1 MWGPFQLASRYTS
14 REMCPIDNSSGTQ
27 ASPAHPEP
35 LPRSLGAVALW
46 LLCINGII
54 GAGIFGAPAKAEL
67 LTGDFSPWVFA
78 MGALLIAPI
87 MLCFAWLSARFTGT
101 GGPMLYAGTAF
112 GPFVGFQV
120 GWTFY
125 IARMLA
131 FGANLTLLVATLE
144 YFSPQPFGPALRVG
158 LLFVLCAAMVWVNI
172 AGARATM
179 GSLGLLTLLKLLP
192 LVAIALAG
200 LSHLDA
206 AVFTAAASPPPIA
219 DLGTAALLVIYAYV
233 GFESGLVPA
242 GEAKDPKRDLP
253 RALLLALLISASLY
267 VLIQIAAR
275 SLVPDLA
282 LSERPLVDAGQ
293 AMIGPAGA
301 VIVSLAVIF
310 SVGANLLSSIF
321 SAPRLT
327 YRLALDG
334 QLPAPFARVH
344 PTHGTPWVS
353 IAFYG
358 AGVFALAATG
368 SFAWLAVLSVLAR
381 LLLYMTCVASMA
393 RIRSQPEND
402 QHAFRLPGGPAI
414 PVLAILVCVGLLT
427 QVGFD
432 SVLATGALLGV
443 GTVLFLIAQLQHR
456 KSPRDALGDP
466 R

>member
-1 MWGPFQLASRYTS
+1 
-14 REMCPIDNSSGTQ
+14 MCPNDNSSGTE
-27 ASPAHPEP
+27 ASPANPEP
-35 LPRSLGAVALW
+35 LPRSLGALALW

-67 LTGDFSPWVFA
+67 LTGEFSPWVFA

-131 FGANLTLLVATLE
+131 FGANLNLLVATIE

-158 LLFVLCAAMVWVNI
+158 LLFVLCASMVWVNI

-192 LVAIALAG
+192 LVALALAG

-206 AVFTAAASPPPIA
+206 GVFTTAASPPPIA

-242 GEAKDPKRDLP
+242 GESKDPKRDLP
-253 RALLLALLISASLY
+253 RALLFALLVSASLY

-282 LSERPLVDAGQ
+282 QSERPLVDAGES
-293 AMIGPAGA
+293 MIGPAGA
-301 VIVSLAVIF
+301 VIVSLAIIF

-327 YRLALDG
+327 YRLALEG
-334 QLPAPFARVH
+334 QLPALFARVH
-344 PTHGTPWVS
+344 RTHGTPWIS

-358 AGVFALAATG
+358 AGVFVLAATG
-368 SFAWLAVLSVLAR
+368 SFAWLAVLSVFAR

-393 RIRSQPEND
+393 RIRPRSEDGQRPF
-402 QHAFRLPGGPAI
+402 QLPGGPAI

-427 QVGFD
+427 QVGVD
-432 SVLATGALLGV
+432 SVLATGGLLAI
-443 GTVLFLIAQLQHR
+443 GTMLFLIAHLR
-456 KSPRDALGDP
+456 NRASSRSSTG
-466 R
+466 